1 MLNFNSVVADDLLA
15 IHPTR
20 LKRGKKERKESIVLD
35 YIKQAVA

>member
-1 MLNFNSVVADDLLA
+1 MFNFNSVVADDLLA

-20 LKRGKKERKESIVLD
+20 LKEKAENLD